1 MIPIGSRQ
9 MKQQGRTGV
18 RMLTAAAGMVA
29 ALSACATNPATGGR
43 MLALVSE
50 SQEIEMGQEYKQVIP
65 TQYGLYDDDELQ
77 AYVDSVGQALAA
89 VSERPNLPWSFQIVD
104 DPVINAF
111 ALPGGPI
118 YVARGIMV
126 HFNSEAEM
134 ASVLGHELGHIT
146 ARHIVE
152 ALSRQ
157 QLMGG
162 LLTAGMIFA
171 PGIRPFGDALG
182 GGLGLLFLKYGRDD
196 ESQSDLLG
204 HRYMTR
210 LGYDPDAATDMFRIL
225 ERQREAS
232 GRSIPEWQS
241 SHPDPGNRVAKAE
254 ERAAADGHPG
264 GIVRRNEYL
273 RRIDGLVYGEDPMQG
288 YFQEDRFLHPDLR
301 FRLDFPA
308 EWPRQNS
315 VSAVTAVS
323 PAEDAVLQLTAE
335 ADKTPAQAA
344 EQFFAIESVRRTGS
358 ANRTINGLPAIM
370 GSFRADT
377 QGGPLE
383 GLVLFIRHGDLT
395 YQIIGYTS
403 SSRFGRY
410 SSVFERTMESFAELT
425 DRRLLDVEPKRID
438 IVEISS
444 SMSVES
450 FNERYP
456 STISM
461 DQLLLLNGWT
471 SGQRVEAGS
480 LAKRVTGRGG
490 PR

>member
-1 MIPIGSRQ
+1 
-9 MKQQGRTGV
+9 
-18 RMLTAAAGMVA
+18 MLTAAAGMMV

-43 MLALVSE
+43 MLSLVSE
-50 SQEIEMGQEYKQVIP
+50 SQEIEMGQQYKQIIP
-65 TQYGLYDDDELQ
+65 TQYGLYDDADLQ

-118 YVARGIMV
+118 YLARGIMV

-157 QLMGG
+157 QLAQIG
-162 LLTAGMIFA
+162 LTAGMIA
-171 PGIRPFGDALG
+171 VPGIRPFGDVLG
-182 GGLGLLFLKYGRDD
+182 AGLGLMFLKYGRDD

-225 ERQREAS
+225 ERQRAAS

-241 SHPDPGNRVAKAE
+241 SHPDPGNRVADAK

-264 GIVRRNEYL
+264 GIVRRDEYL
-273 RRIDGLVYGEDPMQG
+273 RRIDGLIYGEDPMQG
-288 YFQEDRFLHPDLR
+288 YFEADRFLHPDLR

-308 EWPRQNS
+308 AWPRQNS
-315 VSAVTAVS
+315 VSAVTALS
-323 PAEDAVLQLTAE
+323 PDEDAVLQLTLAADMTPAE
-335 ADKTPAQAA
+335 AAA
-344 EQFFAIESVRRTGS
+344 EFFANESVRRTGS
-358 ANRTINGLPAIM
+358 ANRTINGLPAVM
-370 GSFRADT
+370 GSFSAAT
-377 QGGPLE
+377 QGGTLE
-383 GLVLFIRHGDLT
+383 GLVLFIRHRDLT
-395 YQIIGYTS
+395 YQVIGYTS
-403 SSRFGRY
+403 SSRFGQY
-410 SSVFERTMESFAELT
+410 SPVFEQSMESFAELT

-438 IVEISS
+438 IVQVSS
-444 SMSVES
+444 AMTVET
-450 FNERYP
+450 FGERYP

-461 DQLLLLNGWT
+461 DELLMLNGWT
-471 SGQRVEAGS
+471 AGQRLEAGS
-480 LAKRVTGRGG
+480 LAKRVTGTGG

>member
-1 MIPIGSRQ
+1 
-9 MKQQGRTGV
+9 MKQFGGPGARI
-18 RMLTAAAGMVA
+18 LAAAAGLVL

-43 MLALVSE
+43 MLSLVSE
-50 SQEIEMGQEYKQVIP
+50 GREIEMGQEYKQIIP
-65 TQYGLYDDDELQ
+65 AQYGLYDDDDLQ

-89 VSERPNLPWSFQIVD
+89 VSERPQLPWSFEIVD

-118 YVARGIMV
+118 YVARGLMV

-157 QLMGG
+157 QLAQIG
-162 LLTAGMIFA
+162 LTAGMIA
-171 PGIRPFGDALG
+171 VPGIRPFGDVLG

-241 SHPDPGNRVAKAE
+241 SHPDPGNRVANAE

-264 GIVRRNEYL
+264 GIVRRDEYL
-273 RRIDGLVYGEDPMQG
+273 RRIEGLVYGEDPMQG
-288 YFQEDRFLHPDLR
+288 YFQDDRFLHPDLR
-301 FRLDFPA
+301 FQLDFPTD
-308 EWPRQNS
+308 WQRQNS
-315 VSAVTAVS
+315 ASAVTALS
-323 PAEDAVLQLTAE
+323 PDEDAILQLTVA
-335 ADKTPAQAA
+335 ADQTPAQAA
-344 EQFFAIESVRRTGS
+344 EEFFAIESVRRTGS
-358 ANRTINGLPAIM
+358 ANRTINGLPAVM
-370 GSFRADT
+370 GSFRAAT
-377 QGGPLE
+377 RGGTLE
-383 GLVLFIRHGDLT
+383 GLVLFIRHRDLT
-395 YQIIGYTS
+395 YQVIGYTS

-410 SSVFERTMESFAELT
+410 SQVFERFMESFAPLT
-425 DRRLLDVEPKRID
+425 DSRLLDVEPKRID
-438 IVEISS
+438 VVEISS
-444 SMSVES
+444 SMTAES
-450 FNERYP
+450 FHERYP
-456 STISM
+456 STIPF
-461 DQLLLLNGWT
+461 DDLLLLNGWAA
-471 SGQRVEAGS
+471 GERLEAGS
-480 LAKRVTGRGG
+480 LAKRVTGTGG